1 MKVLFVGNKLR
12 NRHLE
17 DFSHELR
24 KNGVETKVIIDTDY
38 LEKSLSIN
46 FQRKRNR
53 KNQLKCVIEE
63 FCPDFVV
70 LDRISRIGEFLI
82 DNKIPFVVLLRGKYW
97 EEVKWAKIKN
107 GRNRLGLTSINRNQK
122 LADRIFSNARVILPI
137 SNYLKNEVMNRY
149 PDKNIELL
157 YADGRNL
164 SEWELHSVN
173 YLKHPCV
180 GLVQGLNIWGK
191 TNELKTLVNV
201 MKKTPNVT
209 FYLAGDGEYSNKIIP
224 ELETQTNFVWLGNL
238 SYPKKIMEFFSEI
251 DIFLLLSGLEGLGQS
266 IIEAMIMKKP
276 IIATSVGGIPELIK
290 DGETGYLV
298 EIGDDEKIKFAI
310 NEIFT
315 KPEIK
320 TKFIENVE
328 RESYKF
334 GWENVAREF
343 LDIIERY
350 KY

>member
-1 MKVLFVGNKLR
+1 MF
-12 NRHLE
+12 
-17 DFSHELR
+17 EL
-24 KNGVETKVIIDTDY
+24 V
-38 LEKSLSIN
+38 
-46 FQRKRNR
+46 
-53 KNQLKCVIEE
+53 
-63 FCPDFVV
+63 
-70 LDRISRIGEFLI
+70 
-82 DNKIPFVVLLRGKYW
+82 
-97 EEVKWAKIKN
+97 
-107 GRNRLGLTSINRNQK
+107 
-122 LADRIFSNARVILPI
+122 
-137 SNYLKNEVMNRY
+137 
-149 PDKNIELL
+149 
-157 YADGRNL
+157 
-164 SEWELHSVN
+164 
-173 YLKHPCV
+173 
-180 GLVQGLNIWGK
+180 
-191 TNELKTLVNV
+191 
-201 MKKTPNVT
+201 
-209 FYLAGDGEYSNKIIP
+209 
-224 ELETQTNFVWLGNL
+224 
-238 SYPKKIMEFFSEI
+238 

>member
-1 MKVLFVGNKLR
+1 
-12 NRHLE
+12 
-17 DFSHELR
+17 
-24 KNGVETKVIIDTDY
+24 
-38 LEKSLSIN
+38 
-46 FQRKRNR
+46 
-53 KNQLKCVIEE
+53 
-63 FCPDFVV
+63 
-70 LDRISRIGEFLI
+70 
-82 DNKIPFVVLLRGKYW
+82 
-97 EEVKWAKIKN
+97 
-107 GRNRLGLTSINRNQK
+107 
-122 LADRIFSNARVILPI
+122 
-137 SNYLKNEVMNRY
+137 
-149 PDKNIELL
+149 
-157 YADGRNL
+157 
-164 SEWELHSVN
+164 
-173 YLKHPCV
+173 
-180 GLVQGLNIWGK
+180 
-191 TNELKTLVNV
+191 

-276 IIATSVGGIPELIK
+276 IIATNVGGIPELIK